1 MPEIIC
7 DWMLCKYNTSQKVG
21 QLGRCIKEDG
31 VVKLESKVV
40 TGIEGMEVLRLLCNA
55 YFEDEKK
62 STKIDEEYR
71 RNQEVLQYY
80 IVNTDLNMSVG
91 KIAVSVG
98 HINTLTTIDIPSNWR
113 EREDLVYSEWVD
125 NGMKKIV
132 LKANTKTI
140 EKLLNKF
147 PYDFYSVR
155 DNGLTEVP
163 KGSITAIGLKPMK
176 REQAK
181 MFVKGLRLL

>member
-1 MPEIIC
+1 MPKIIC
-7 DWMLCKYNTSQKVG
+7 DWIICKFNTSYKVG
-21 QLGRCIKEDG
+21 QPGECIKEKEKIKLISLNNENEQEGLECSGYCEDKDKIKRIEEES
-31 VVKLESKVV
+31 VKNNEIV
-40 TGIEGMEVLRLLCNA
+40 
-55 YFEDEKK
+55 
-62 STKIDEEYR
+62 
-71 RNQEVLQYY
+71 QYY
-80 IVNTDLNMSVG
+80 IINTDLNMSAG
-91 KIAVSVG
+91 KIAVSAT
-98 HINTLTTIDIPSNWR
+98 HIAILTALEIPKNWA
-113 EREDLVYSEWVD
+113 ERTELCYVEWIN

-163 KGSITAIGLKPMK
+163 KGSITAIGLVPMK

-181 MFVKGLRLL
+181 MFVKGLQLLR